1 MDQRKTGKFIAQ
13 IRKEKGLTQRELAQK
28 LLISDKT
35 VSKWECGNGLPE
47 VALMSPLCEV
57 LEITVNE
64 LLAGERLFGSA
75 YQKKAE
81 ENIMSL
87 IREREESKFRLIISI
102 LVAVLAI
109 VPNCLLIV
117 LSEYAALP
125 LWANIVLKVVA
136 LVFLFGGIFI
146 AGALEMRRAVFE
158 CKQCKKR
165 FIPTKTAYIMS
176 LHMNYTRRL
185 KCPHCG
191 KRSWC
196 KRKLSFDGEA
206 EEEKKEG

>member
-13 IRKEKGLTQRELAQK
+13 IRKEKGLTQRELAEK

-87 IREREESKFRLIISI
+87 IKEREESKFRLIVSI
-102 LVAVLAI
+102 LVVVLAI
-109 VPNCLLIV
+109 VPNCLLIAV
-117 LSEYAALP
+117 SEYVALP
-125 LWANIVLKVVA
+125 LWANISLKVVG

-146 AGALEMRRAVFE
+146 AAALEMRRAIFA
-158 CKQCKKR
+158 CGKCKKR
-165 FIPTKTAYIMS
+165 FIPKKMAYIMAPH
-176 LHMNYTRRL
+176 LNFTRLL

-196 KRKLSFDGEA
+196 KRKFSLDEEA